1 MKENSNLQPKN
12 TIIKAKKIMKKTLA
26 LLAIGIF
33 FTLSTNAQK
42 KEIFLTSKLIS
53 GCPLEIEPI
62 AKQLRLS
69 NLSYS
74 NLETG
79 IDSVKVVFGKSI
91 HKESNGYWI
100 SSYINNKLKTFQT
113 VNLVNNAS
121 TQFLTNTVDITYD
134 NNAKKISV
142 QLTDNTLTNEIKY
155 LWLDNKNKKS
165 KIASIIKI
173 EKTIKKDEPFPSLT
187 VKSLEGDNVSIKDFK
202 GKYVVINWWATT
214 CTPCIKEMPGLNSL
228 VEKYKSNPEVVFL
241 AIAFD
246 DKESVKYFL
255 NKKNFNYMQNLG
267 DDKAAKLFG
276 NSFPK
281 NIIVNPQGITT
292 YYSEGAGENKYS
304 DIDEELKR
312 QLK

>member
-1 MKENSNLQPKN
+1 
-12 TIIKAKKIMKKTLA
+12 MKKTLA
-26 LLAIGIF
+26 ILTIGIF

-42 KEIFLTSKLIS
+42 KETFLTSKLIS
-53 GCPLEIEPI
+53 GCPVEMEPI
-62 AKQLRLS
+62 VKQLGLS

-79 IDSVKVVFGKSI
+79 VDSIKVVFGRLTQR
-91 HKESNGYWI
+91 ESNGYWI
-100 SSYINNKLKTFQT
+100 SSYINNKLKTFKT
-113 VNLVNNAS
+113 VTLVKNS
-121 TQFLTNTVDITYD
+121 TQSLTNTVDITYD
-134 NNAKKISV
+134 DNAKKISV
-142 QLTDNTLTNEIKY
+142 QLTDNTLTNEIQY
-155 LWLDNKNKKS
+155 LWFDNNNHKS

-173 EKTIKKDEPFPSLT
+173 EKNIKKDEPFPFLT
-187 VKSLEGDNVSIKDFK
+187 VKSLEGKDVSIKDFK

-214 CTPCIKEMPGLNSL
+214 CTPCVKEMPGLNSL

-241 AIAFD
+241 AIALD

-276 NSFPK
+276 KEFPK

-292 YYSEGAGENKYS
+292 YYSEGAGENKYM
-304 DIDEELKR
+304 DIDKELIR
-312 QLK
+312 QLKLN

>member
-1 MKENSNLQPKN
+1 
-12 TIIKAKKIMKKTLA
+12 MKKALA
-26 LLAIGIF
+26 ILTIGIF
-33 FTLSTNAQK
+33 FTLSINAQK

-62 AKQLRLS
+62 AKQLKLS

-79 IDSVKVVFGKSI
+79 IDSLKVVFGRST
-91 HKESNGYWI
+91 HNESNSYWI
-100 SSYINNKLKTFQT
+100 SSYIKDKLKTFQT
-113 VNLVNNAS
+113 IDLVKNES

-134 NNAKKISV
+134 NNEKKISV
-142 QLTDNTLTNEIKY
+142 QLTDNTLTNEIRY
-155 LWLDNKNKKS
+155 LWFDNNNKKS
-165 KIASIIKI
+165 KIASIIRI
-173 EKTIKKDEPFPSLT
+173 EKAIEKDNPFPSLT
-187 VKSLEGDNVSIKDFK
+187 VKSLKGDNVSIKDYK

-255 NKKNFNYMQNLG
+255 NKKNFNYTQNLG

-292 YYSEGAGENKYS
+292 YYSEGAGENKYM
-304 DIDEELKR
+304 DIDKELQR
-312 QLK
+312 QLKYN